1 MSKISQS
8 LVSSASDLQSSTNKL
23 QKYLDDRKGSLSKFN
38 SDVIGEAK
46 SFASD
51 IYTNDT
57 VSNYGDL
64 INQYKNNLDPR
75 NKPPKT
81 YDPNFDGNTDS
92 IPVVLS
98 NDAIFT
104 QLDTLDV
111 WQADRKAKSLTP
123 VFASKAPIFP
133 MVFKVALPATAKKT
147 PPQDLMLFVNPSSWS
162 RSVSKVQQNI
172 WTRNGIKTERW
183 GDDLEQISASGVISG
198 FYTAE
203 TGLTRLERWQAASY
217 TNFMN
222 LVQIY
227 KNNGCVVGTSYGED
241 VVPSSR
247 NRILDVGHII
257 IIYAE
262 DIFIGNFESFEITED
277 AENPFTLNYSF
288 TFNCSSIVSLFDL
301 IGVSS
306 SNHREVDT
314 GISANN
320 LTDQSNYVADE
331 FSAIEAAL
339 RASGESPKSSQNA
352 LFTEPNKTVFE
363 NPKETLFPTLVS
375 ALGKRDSTKPFI
387 YQAGG
392 SNNARASLKV
402 DFRDAEEA
410 EQFYANLPS
419 NENAKMSYILD
430 FVSKQKS
437 RSNG

>member
-1 MSKISQS
+1 
-8 LVSSASDLQSSTNKL
+8 
-23 QKYLDDRKGSLSKFN
+23 
-38 SDVIGEAK
+38 
-46 SFASD
+46 
-51 IYTNDT
+51 
-57 VSNYGDL
+57 
-64 INQYKNNLDPR
+64 
-75 NKPPKT
+75 
-81 YDPNFDGNTDS
+81 
-92 IPVVLS
+92 
-98 NDAIFT
+98 
-104 QLDTLDV
+104 
-111 WQADRKAKSLTP
+111 
-123 VFASKAPIFP
+123 
-133 MVFKVALPATAKKT
+133 
-147 PPQDLMLFVNPSSWS
+147 
-162 RSVSKVQQNI
+162 
-172 WTRNGIKTERW
+172 
-183 GDDLEQISASGVISG
+183 
-198 FYTAE
+198 
-203 TGLTRLERWQAASY
+203 
-217 TNFMN
+217 
-222 LVQIY
+222 
-227 KNNGCVVGTSYGED
+227 
-241 VVPSSR
+241 
-247 NRILDVGHII
+247 
-257 IIYAE
+257 
-262 DIFIGNFESFEITED
+262 
-277 AENPFTLNYSF
+277 
-288 TFNCSSIVSLFDL
+288 
-301 IGVSS
+301 VSS